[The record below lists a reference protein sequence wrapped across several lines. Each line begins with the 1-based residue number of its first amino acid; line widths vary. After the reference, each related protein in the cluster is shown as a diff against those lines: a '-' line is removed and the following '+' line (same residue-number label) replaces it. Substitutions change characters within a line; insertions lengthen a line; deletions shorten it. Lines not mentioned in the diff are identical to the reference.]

1 MQNLPVKS
9 SGSRRWLKNVALLS
23 SVLSLTLYWCTV
35 IVPRI
40 EAFSRGKGAIALN
53 KITNLH
59 LLSKGKKKRRKPA
72 YVHAVIKVLIIS
84 NLVVKKSAS
93 SYLPPPVRFM

>member
-1 MQNLPVKS
+1 M
-9 SGSRRWLKNVALLS
+9 
-23 SVLSLTLYWCTV
+23 
-35 IVPRI
+35 PRN

-53 KITNLH
+53 KIINLNLH
-59 LLSKGKKKRRKPA
+59 LLSKGKKKKRKKPA

-84 NLVVKKSAS
+84 NLVVKKTAS